1 MKTLYAVFPEEKKR
15 LQILQQLSHTAIILS
30 QVIDKKMSGHIGEI
44 GFDLGI
50 DQTGAIWMFEA
61 NSRPGREIFQHV
73 SLKKSE
79 WMIGKSIMD
88 YASYLSKTA
97 LTTSDHANVY

>member
-1 MKTLYAVFPEEKKR
+1 
-15 LQILQQLSHTAIILS
+15 
-30 QVIDKKMSGHIGEI
+30 MSGHIGEI

-73 SLKKSE
+73 SLKNQN
-79 WMIGKSIMD
+79 G
-88 YASYLSKTA
+88 
-97 LTTSDHANVY
+97 